1 MASTADSSFDSTSS
15 SATGTTAS
23 VPHIELPTTESVYDF
38 YRQQLFPALVASVP
52 MLARRLLNDLRA
64 NAVSVSRKAIDFL
77 KPSWVAENAK
87 RMTTAFPKANHTAVV
102 EVITRYFDA
111 IKEIPE
117 ESGLTRID
125 ISRAKEHLHHLEELV
140 VKAMTSAG
148 PTGFHWF
155 QQAWPMMDWKVGVF
169 LWRSCGGILFLIG
182 IATIVPGRL
191 HGVSGRILRWPI
203 LGITY
208 LLIAVEFVVYVII
221 RLFIRVAET
230 LVANPKH
237 RKWRQQMAVA
247 NSYSSWYQIAKQ
259 LDHSKGRDKWQRNV
273 EDETIMRYDWAY
285 IKELIVD
292 LRAARHANDAVFG
305 LAVLSQCSRKNV
317 SETPCIHTIIS
328 CNSYL
333 FLALDSNLSPV
344 SFSPSKT

>member
-1 MASTADSSFDSTSS
+1 MKKSSHGTSKIVEVSEEGKMAYSDESSESTA
-15 SATGTTAS
+15 ATGATTAI
-23 VPHIELPTTESVYDF
+23 PKMELLSTESVYEF
-38 YRQQLFPALVASVP
+38 YRQQLFPALVASIP
-52 MLARRLLNDLRA
+52 MLTRRLLGDMKK
-64 NAVSVSRKAIDFL
+64 NAISVSRKAIEFL

-87 RMTTAFPKANHTAVV
+87 RMTTAFPKANHTALV

-117 ESGLTRID
+117 ESGLSKID
-125 ISRAKEHLHHLEELV
+125 ISRAKEHLHHLEELL

-169 LWRSCGGILFLIG
+169 LWRSCGGILLLIG

-203 LGITY
+203 LGLTY

-221 RLFIRVAET
+221 RLFIRLAEA
-230 LVANPKH
+230 LFANPKH

-247 NSYSSWYQIAKQ
+247 NSYSSWYQIAKK
-259 LDHSKGRDKWQRNV
+259 LDHSKGRDKWQRSV
-273 EDETIMRYDWAY
+273 EDETTTRYNWVY

-317 SETPCIHTIIS
+317 RNIYYVMLC
-328 CNSYL
+328 
-333 FLALDSNLSPV
+333 
-344 SFSPSKT
+344 